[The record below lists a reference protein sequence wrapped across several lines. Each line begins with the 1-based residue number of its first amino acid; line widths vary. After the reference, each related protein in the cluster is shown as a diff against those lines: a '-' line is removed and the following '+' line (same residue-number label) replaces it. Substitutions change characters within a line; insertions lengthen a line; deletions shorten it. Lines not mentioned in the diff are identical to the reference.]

1 MLSQKWRSC
10 SFASDPW
17 GISFHF
23 LQCFLSSLSSLPQGW
38 KKNFQKGSGDRR
50 DEITINVTNI
60 LPFFHNECD
69 FACDPF
75 WIYVNIHEVYFRQK
89 KIIC

>member
-1 MLSQKWRSC
+1 MDKAGVLV
-10 SFASDPW
+10 
-17 GISFHF
+17 
-23 LQCFLSSLSSLPQGW
+23 
-38 KKNFQKGSGDRR
+38 KNKNKFQKGSGDISLIR

-75 WIYVNIHEVYFRQK
+75 
-89 KIIC
+89 